1 MCPDNG
7 QEGSSAQGPL
17 CPAKLPPGSTSGCC
31 PVDIRFYAA
40 AARPVRGQPGV
51 VGKHRVGMHGDKDR
65 FDANA
70 SHWGEISFSQPQ
82 C

>member
-1 MCPDNG
+1 MEAMSHIADAAPR
-7 QEGSSAQGPL
+7 
-17 CPAKLPPGSTSGCC
+17 STSGLS
-31 PVDIRFYAA
+31 PARNRFYAA